1 MDDAERKWGRPGV
14 VLVVLVI
21 MLIGLGF
28 RV

>member
-14 VLVVLVI
+14 VLVILVV
-21 MLIGLGF
+21 MLIGPGA